1 MVNPTL
7 YSKVPHEFEK
17 DFNLVSLAVLT
28 TLVIVVHPSVPA
40 HTVNDLVGLIKAN
53 PGRCSYASPG
63 TGTPGHLVGETF
75 RLSQGRDLVHVPFN
89 SAGLA
94 VGSAVAGHTP
104 ISFAS
109 PSPAAQQVIEGKLRG
124 LAGDQQVAFTGTA
137 GLAYH
142 RGGGLSGRRWRQLAG
157 YCRPGLNAETD
168 DRFPSSRDRR
178 YHGTPRHQ
186 GAPRWARLRAG
197 REHAAGIRPARQSRI
212 GEMGQG
218 DPRVPHQGAMTIVT
232 GRVPVMALARRA
244 ICEGPY
250 GMQNPGGSHDFQ
262 RTNTLHKP

>member
-1 MVNPTL
+1 LEQLINPSYVVNPTL

-53 PGRCSYASPG
+53 PGRSSYASPR

-75 RLSQGRDLVHVPFN
+75 RLSQGLDLVHVPFN

-104 ISFAS
+104 ICFAS

-137 GLAYH
+137 GPAYH

-157 YCRPGLNAETD
+157 YCRPGWNAETD
-168 DRFPSSRDRR
+168 HRFPSSRDRR

-186 GAPRWARLRAG
+186 GAPRCARLRAG
-197 REHAAGIRPARQSRI
+197 REHEIAGIAAILMLLSTNLVFAQANPN
-212 GEMGQG
+212 
-218 DPRVPHQGAMTIVT
+218 QGATSSSQSNEQQ
-232 GRVPVMALARRA
+232 RERSVP
-244 ICEGPY
+244 GNPN
-250 GMQNPGGSHDFQ
+250 NPGP
-262 RTNTLHKP
+262 R